1 MIEIFTLIG
10 VFSILLYTTLYKKEE
25 PKQEQS
31 NNDFLKLSNKLNEI
45 EKGISETEE
54 LIKGNQFQNLKEQ
67 SKQNKKI
74 DTYTTAMN
82 RLILLYED
90 LSNSPKPTKK
100 AETES
105 EKVKKITDKLFEEL
119 NELEE
124 KEPNKSNKKSHTF

>member
-25 PKQEQS
+25 PEQEQF
-31 NNDFLKLSNKLNEI
+31 NNEFSKLSNKLNEI

-54 LIKGNQFQNLKEQ
+54 LIKGNQLQNLKEQ
-67 SKQNKKI
+67 SKQNKKL

-105 EKVKKITDKLFEEL
+105 EKVEKITDKLFDELEEL
-119 NELEE
+119 NL
-124 KEPNKSNKKSHTF
+124 SAKKGSKLSTKHN